1 MVSQSDMSGQDHK
14 PSHAGGN
21 PPYYSETSTHVAGAS
36 PAELAGDS
44 SSYSQHPHPVSVP
57 YQINLNDQPLGEDG
71 EPYYPP
77 PPSGPPPHPA
87 NAQQQQ
93 QQYYPPPPPGP
104 PPSDQN
110 DAHPHPLQSHP
121 YSSAPPPS
129 YEETGPPGSSVTFA
143 DEKNPVLPPRPSS
156 QQGQQDQ
163 GQVPYFAPPPSQA
176 ENAGQSP
183 AQAQAPYFAPP
194 PGQASSGAP
203 AASAAATQHEPYKP
217 SASAS
222 AAGAGTAAIGV
233 ASSSNEKP
241 AQQQQQSPQQQGSKK
256 KTFGERLYQWGVAT
270 GVPVNKIT
278 NKLGSEAFWPT
289 SMDKECDKAA
299 RILKSFCKDGFY
311 TNPSGQQGP
320 SPGHPTS
327 PGPSGNGAKTLVKI
341 PAEVIQRARGLAIF
355 TTFRTG
361 LHFSGAG
368 GSGIVVSRL
377 PDGSWSPPSG
387 FLVHTLGAG
396 FMIGLDIY
404 DSVCVLNTE
413 DAVRAFTRPRLSL
426 GGEIAVVAGPVG
438 AGKGLEGAL
447 GAGKPV
453 WSYMK
458 SRGFYAGVQADGT
471 VIIQRPDANAAF
483 YGEKKITPERILKG
497 DIKPV
502 PASSGS
508 VTPQEGDIVMWPA
521 GARQLMEVLK
531 SAEGKKADEKL
542 MSNLGTGPTPGD
554 LATAEGVHPEGQQH
568 PQAGAGLGDVKYA

>member
-1 MVSQSDMSGQDHK
+1 MVSTQDSQ
-14 PSHAGGN
+14 PPHAGGN
-21 PPYYSETSTHVAGAS
+21 PPYYAETAN
-36 PAELAGDS
+36 
-44 SSYSQHPHPVSVP
+44 
-57 YQINLNDQPLGEDG
+57 INLNDQPLGEDG
-71 EPYYPP
+71 PP
-77 PPSGPPPHPA
+77 PTH
-87 NAQQQQ
+87 
-93 QQYYPPPPPGP
+93 
-104 PPSDQN
+104 

-121 YSSAPPPS
+121 YTSTPPPPS
-129 YEETGPPGSSVTFA
+129 YQETAPPGSSVTFN
-143 DEKNPVLPPRPSS
+143 DEKRPVLPPRPSS
-156 QQGQQDQ
+156 QPGQPGQ
-163 GQVPYFAPPPSQA
+163 GQVPYFAPPPTEANNAGPSQA
-176 ENAGQSP
+176 QV
-183 AQAQAPYFAPP
+183 PYFAPP
-194 PGQASSGAP
+194 PGQPTSDVPP
-203 AASAAATQHEPYKP
+203 AAAHNEPSSSYVP
-217 SASAS
+217 SA
-222 AAGAGTAAIGV
+222 AAIGV
-233 ASSSNEKP
+233 ASSNNEKP
-241 AQQQQQSPQQQGSKK
+241 DQQQQQQQAQPQGAKK

-289 SMDKECDKAA
+289 TMDKECDKAA

-311 TNPSGQQGP
+311 ANPSGQQAPSP

-327 PGPSGNGAKTLVKI
+327 PGPKGDSKALVKI
-341 PAEVIQRARGLAIF
+341 PAEAIKQARGLAIF
-355 TTFRTG
+355 TTLRTG

-438 AGKGLEGAL
+438 AGKALEGAL

-471 VIIQRPDANAAF
+471 VIIQRPAANADF
-483 YGEKKITPERILKG
+483 YGEEKITPERILKG
-497 DIKPV
+497 DVKPNV
-502 PASSGS
+502 AAAAP
-508 VTPQEGDIVMWPA
+508 PKEGEIVMWPA

-542 MSNLGTGPTPGD
+542 MSDLGSGPTPGD
-554 LATAEGVHPEGQQH
+554 LATADGVHPEGQQQQQH
-568 PQAGAGLGDVKYA
+568 QQAGAGLGDVKYG

>member
-1 MVSQSDMSGQDHK
+1 MVSTQDSQ
-14 PSHAGGN
+14 PPHAGGN
-21 PPYYSETSTHVAGAS
+21 PPYYAETANVAGAPPS
-36 PAELAGDS
+36 ELAGDS
-44 SSYSQHPHPVSVP
+44 SSSRPRPPSLP

-71 EPYYPP
+71 EPY
-77 PPSGPPPHPA
+77 HV
-87 NAQQQQ
+87 
-93 QQYYPPPPPGP
+93 PPPPPGP
-104 PPSDQN
+104 RRQRRN
-110 DAHPHPLQSHP
+110 NIAPLHIH
-121 YSSAPPPS
+121 AAPPS
-129 YEETGPPGSSVTFA
+129 YQETAPPGSSVTFN
-143 DEKNPVLPPRPSS
+143 DEKRPVLPPRPSS
-156 QQGQQDQ
+156 QPGQQGQ
-163 GQVPYFAPPPSQA
+163 GQVPYFAPPPTEA
-176 ENAGQSP
+176 NNAGPS
-183 AQAQAPYFAPP
+183 QAQAPYFPPP
-194 PGQASSGAP
+194 PGQATSDAPP
-203 AASAAATQHEPYKP
+203 AAAHNEPSSSYVP
-217 SASAS
+217 SA
-222 AAGAGTAAIGV
+222 AAIGV
-233 ASSSNEKP
+233 ASSNNEKP
-241 AQQQQQSPQQQGSKK
+241 DQKQQQAQPQGAKK

-289 SMDKECDKAA
+289 TMDKECDKAA

-311 TNPSGQQGP
+311 ANPSCQQAPSP

-327 PGPSGNGAKTLVKI
+327 PGPKGDSKALVKI
-341 PAEVIQRARGLAIF
+341 PAEAIKQARGLAIF
-355 TTFRTG
+355 TTLRTG

-438 AGKGLEGAL
+438 AGKSLEGAL

-471 VIIQRPDANAAF
+471 VIIQRPAANADF
-483 YGEKKITPERILKG
+483 YGEEKITPERILKG
-497 DIKPV
+497 DVKPNATAAAA
-502 PASSGS
+502 P
-508 VTPQEGDIVMWPA
+508 PKEGEIVMWPA

-542 MSNLGTGPTPGD
+542 MSDLGSGPTPGD
-554 LATAEGVHPEGQQH
+554 LATADGVHPEGQQQQQH
-568 PQAGAGLGDVKYA
+568 QQAGAGLGDVKYG

>member
-1 MVSQSDMSGQDHK
+1 MVSTQDNK
-14 PSHAGGN
+14 PPHAGGN
-21 PPYYSETSTHVAGAS
+21 PPYYAETSNVAGAP
-36 PAELAGDS
+36 PAELAGDAS
-44 SSYSQHPHPVSVP
+44 STSRPAPPPLP
-57 YQINLNDQPLGEDG
+57 YQINLNDQPITL
-71 EPYYPP
+71 
-77 PPSGPPPHPA
+77 
-87 NAQQQQ
+87 
-93 QQYYPPPPPGP
+93 PPPPGP
-104 PPSDQN
+104 PPN
-110 DAHPHPLQSHP
+110 HDAHPHPLQSNP
-121 YSSAPPPS
+121 YASSAPPPS
-129 YEETGPPGSSVTFA
+129 YEETAPPGSSVTFN
-143 DEKNPVLPPRPSS
+143 DEKRPILPPRPSS
-156 QQGQQDQ
+156 QQGQQGQ
-163 GQVPYFAPPPSQA
+163 GQVPYFAPPPTQANDAGPSQ
-176 ENAGQSP
+176 P
-183 AQAQAPYFAPP
+183 QAPYFPPP
-194 PGQASSGAP
+194 PGQATSDLPP
-203 AASAAATQHEPYKP
+203 AAAQHEPYTP
-217 SASAS
+217 SA
-222 AAGAGTAAIGV
+222 AAIGV
-233 ASSSNEKP
+233 AASSNEKP
-241 AQQQQQSPQQQGSKK
+241 LQQQQAEPQGSKK
-256 KTFGERLYQWGVAT
+256 KSFGERLYQWGVAT

-289 SMDKECDKAA
+289 TMDKECDKAA

-311 TNPSGQQGP
+311 TNPSGQQAP

-327 PGPSGNGAKTLVKI
+327 PGPKGENKALVKI
-341 PAEVIQRARGLAIF
+341 PTEAIKQAKGLAIF

-438 AGKGLEGAL
+438 AGKSLEGAL

-471 VIIQRPDANAAF
+471 VIIQRPAANAAF
-483 YGEKKITPERILKG
+483 YGEEKITPERILKG
-497 DIKPV
+497 DVKPTA
-502 PASSGS
+502 PASGS
-508 VTPQEGDIVMWPA
+508 VASKEGEIVMWPA

-542 MSNLGTGPTPGD
+542 MNDLGSGPTPGD
-554 LATAEGVHPEGQQH
+554 LATADGVHPEGQQH
-568 PQAGAGLGDVKYA
+568 QQAGAGLGDVKYA

>member
-1 MVSQSDMSGQDHK
+1 MGE
-14 PSHAGGN
+14 GN
-21 PPYYSETSTHVAGAS
+21 PPYYSETAHVAGAS
-36 PAELAGDS
+36 PAELAGGS
-44 SSYSQHPHPVSVP
+44 SSSSHPRPVSVP
-57 YQINLNDQPLGEDG
+57 YQINLNDQPLDENG

-77 PPSGPPPHPA
+77 PPSGPPPPA
-87 NAQQQQ
+87 NAQQQ
-93 QQYYPPPPPGP
+93 YIPPPPPGP
-104 PPSDQN
+104 PPNQN
-110 DAHPHPLQSHP
+110 AHPHPLQSHP

-143 DEKNPVLPPRPSS
+143 DEKNPVPPPRPSS
-156 QQGQQDQ
+156 QQAQQ
-163 GQVPYFAPPPSQA
+163 GQ
-176 ENAGQSP
+176 
-183 AQAQAPYFAPP
+183 
-194 PGQASSGAP
+194 GQARTPAGAP
-203 AASAAATQHEPYKP
+203 AAAQHEPYRP
-217 SASAS
+217 SGSS
-222 AAGAGTAAIGV
+222 SSSAGAAAIGV

-241 AQQQQQSPQQQGSKK
+241 DQQQQGSKK

-311 TNPSGQQGP
+311 TNPSGQQAPAP

-327 PGPSGNGAKTLVKI
+327 PGPKGDGAKTLVKI
-341 PAEVIQRARGLAIF
+341 PAEAIQRAKGLAIF

-368 GSGIVVSRL
+368 GSGIVVARL

-497 DIKPV
+497 DIKPA
-502 PASSGS
+502 PASSSSGS
-508 VTPQEGDIVMWPA
+508 STPKEGDIVMWPA
-521 GARQLMEVLK
+521 GGRQLMEVLK

-542 MSNLGTGPTPGD
+542 MNDLGSGPTPGD
-554 LATAEGVHPEGQQH
+554 LATAEGVHPEGQQP

>member
-1 MVSQSDMSGQDHK
+1 MVSQSNMS
-14 PSHAGGN
+14 PHAGGN
-21 PPYYSETSTHVAGAS
+21 PPYYTETSHVAGAS
-36 PAELAGDS
+36 PAELAGNS
-44 SSYSQHPHPVSVP
+44 SSSPHPRPVSVP
-57 YQINLNDQPLGEDG
+57 YQINLNDHPLDENG

-77 PPSGPPPHPA
+77 PPSGPPPPA
-87 NAQQQQ
+87 NAE

-104 PPSDQN
+104 PPNQN
-110 DAHPHPLQSHP
+110 AHPHPLQSHP

-156 QQGQQDQ
+156 QQGQ
-163 GQVPYFAPPPSQA
+163 GQVPYFAPPPSQPNNA
-176 ENAGQSP
+176 EQSP

-194 PGQASSGAP
+194 PGQDSSGTP
-203 AASAAATQHEPYKP
+203 TAAQHEPYKP
-217 SASAS
+217 SPRPSPS
-222 AAGAGTAAIGV
+222 AGAAAIGV

-241 AQQQQQSPQQQGSKK
+241 DQQQQGSKK

-289 SMDKECDKAA
+289 TMDKECDKAA

-311 TNPSGQQGP
+311 TNPSGQQAP

-327 PGPSGNGAKTLVKI
+327 PGPKGDGAKTLVKI
-341 PAEVIQRARGLAIF
+341 PAEAIQRAKGLAIF

-497 DIKPV
+497 DIKPA
-502 PASSGS
+502 PASSS
-508 VTPQEGDIVMWPA
+508 SSTPKEGDIVMWPA

-542 MSNLGTGPTPGD
+542 MNDLGNGPTPGD
-554 LATAEGVHPEGQQH
+554 LATPEGVHPEGQQH
-568 PQAGAGLGDVKYA
+568 PQAGAGLGDVKYG

>member
-1 MVSQSDMSGQDHK
+1 MSAQDNK
-14 PSHAGGN
+14 PPHAGGN
-21 PPYYSETSTHVAGAS
+21 PNYYAETSHVAGAS
-36 PAELAGDS
+36 PAELVGES
-44 SSYSQHPHPVSVP
+44 SSSQ
-57 YQINLNDQPLGEDG
+57 DG
-71 EPYYPP
+71 QPYYPP
-77 PPSGPPPHPA
+77 PPSGPPPA
-87 NAQQQQ
+87 NAQ

-104 PPSDQN
+104 PPNQ

-121 YSSAPPPS
+121 YTSAPPPS
-129 YEETGPPGSSVTFA
+129 YEETAPPGSSVTFD
-143 DEKNPVLPPRPSS
+143 DEKRPVLPPRPSS
-156 QQGQQDQ
+156 QQGQQGQ
-163 GQVPYFAPPPSQA
+163 GQGQAPYFEPPPTQA
-176 ENAGQSP
+176 NDAGQGGL
-183 AQAQAPYFAPP
+183 AQAPYFAPP
-194 PGQASSGAP
+194 PGQASSEGP
-203 AASAAATQHEPYKP
+203 AAAAAAQQQPYTP
-217 SASAS
+217 SSA
-222 AAGAGTAAIGV
+222 AAIGV

-241 AQQQQQSPQQQGSKK
+241 DQQQQQHQSQQGSKK

-289 SMDKECDKAA
+289 TMDKECDKAA

-311 TNPSGQQGP
+311 TNPSGQQAP
-320 SPGHPTS
+320 SPGHPTT
-327 PGPSGNGAKTLVKI
+327 PGPKGDSKTLVKI
-341 PAEVIQRARGLAIF
+341 PAEAIQRAQGLAIF

-404 DSVCVLNTE
+404 DSVCVLNTAE
-413 DAVRAFTRPRLSL
+413 AVRAFARPRLSL

-438 AGKGLEGAL
+438 AGKALEGAL

-497 DIKPV
+497 DVKPTA
-502 PASSGS
+502 PASGS
-508 VTPQEGDIVMWPA
+508 VTPKEGDVVMWPA

-542 MSNLGTGPTPGD
+542 MDGLGTGPTPGD

-568 PQAGAGLGDVKYA
+568 QQAGAGLGDVKYG